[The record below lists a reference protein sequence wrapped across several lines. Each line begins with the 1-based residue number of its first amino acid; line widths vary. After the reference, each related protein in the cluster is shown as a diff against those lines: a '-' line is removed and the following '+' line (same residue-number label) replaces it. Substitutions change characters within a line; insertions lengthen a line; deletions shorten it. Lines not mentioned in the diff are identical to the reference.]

1 MSIVIDPLK
10 AIVEPLTIPA
20 YSKEDTAVLVVDMQ
34 YYDAS
39 PTYGLV
45 ESCRTAGVDV
55 SYYVERLELIT
66 KNIKSLIDCSRANGV
81 EVIYCTIESL
91 TNSGRDRSYMH
102 KSCGFHAPPNSKD
115 GAIIE
120 EIKPQE
126 GEILLRKT
134 CSGVFNGTNIDQ
146 ILHNMQIRNL
156 IVVGVVTN
164 QCVDTAVRDAADRG
178 YNVTLLDDA
187 CAAFHPTLHEAT
199 LEILGGVYCRVS
211 TTDVATKN
219 IESSNKE

>member
-1 MSIVIDPLK
+1 MSVVIDPLK
-10 AIVEPLTIPA
+10 AVVEDLVIPPFK
-20 YSKEDTAVLVVDMQ
+20 KEDTALLVVDMQ
-34 YYDAS
+34 YYDAC

-45 ESCRTAGVDV
+45 ENCRKAGVDV

-66 KNIKSLIDCSRANGV
+66 KNIAEMIDVCRKRGV

-102 KSCGFHAPPNSKD
+102 KSCGFHAAPGSKD

-120 EIKPQE
+120 ELAPAP

-146 ILHNMQIRNL
+146 LLHNMGIRNL
-156 IVVGVVTN
+156 ITVGVVTN

-178 YNVTLLDDA
+178 YSVTLLEDG

-199 LEILGGVYCRVS
+199 LGILGGVYCRICN
-211 TTDVATKN
+211 TQDAIAN
-219 IESSNKE
+219 IEAANR